1 LEGPP
6 TAARRGHPKGFEEE
20 SAMVKPM
27 LALATTLFL
36 AGALHAQD
44 GGKIPWNHD
53 TKAAMKEARR
63 SGKPMLMFF
72 TSDG

>member
-1 LEGPP
+1 
-6 TAARRGHPKGFEEE
+6 
-20 SAMVKPM
+20 MVKPM

-53 TKAAMKEARR
+53 TKAAMKEARK

>member
-1 LEGPP
+1 
-6 TAARRGHPKGFEEE
+6 
-20 SAMVKPM
+20 MVKTM
-27 LALATTLFL
+27 LALATTLLL
-36 AGALHAQD
+36 AGTLEAQD

-53 TKAAMKEARR
+53 VKAAMKEARK

>member
-1 LEGPP
+1 
-6 TAARRGHPKGFEEE
+6 
-20 SAMVKPM
+20 MVKSM
-27 LALATTLFL
+27 VALATTLVL
-36 AGALHAQD
+36 AGAAQAQD

-53 TKAAMKEARR
+53 TAAALKEARK

>member
-1 LEGPP
+1 MAPVHIRCL
-6 TAARRGHPKGFEEE
+6 RYRGGAPKEI
-20 SAMVKPM
+20 AMVKTM

-53 TKAAMKEARR
+53 VAAAMKEARK